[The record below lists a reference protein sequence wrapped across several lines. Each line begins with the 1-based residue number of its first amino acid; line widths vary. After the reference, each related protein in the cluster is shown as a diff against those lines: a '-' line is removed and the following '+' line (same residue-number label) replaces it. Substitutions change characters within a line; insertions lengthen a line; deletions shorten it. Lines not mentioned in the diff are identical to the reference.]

1 MGKYQRSDC
10 AYSVSALVLD
20 PCNFSSSEK
29 EELCPALIATCW
41 ALLLLSITLCV
52 SGWSNR
58 LIDLVPGVGEQHA
71 TRPETKTKQLRSQ
84 RLEGL
89 RSDTAAAACKCCS
102 KAESLRVSSS
112 SDTHAYVLLF
122 FAQNT
127 GVSKHTRRKC
137 RLAADALVC
146 MIPPRRPQS

>member
-84 RLEGL
+84 RLEVCEA
-89 RSDTAAAACKCCS
+89 TQPQPPANAVPKQKACECPVPVILMHMCFF
-102 KAESLRVSSS
+102 SLRRTLECLSI
-112 SDTHAYVLLF
+112 
-122 FAQNT
+122 
-127 GVSKHTRRKC
+127 
-137 RLAADALVC
+137 LVESVGWLPMPLC
-146 MIPPRRPQS
+146 V